1 MSKWVLGHPS
11 WMVRKLHPHTP
22 KSDNTKNKIKLVTQ
36 RMATTLMTI
45 RQQKSSKSSTVVL
58 LLHQTV
64 FDQ

>member
-22 KSDNTKNKIKLVTQ
+22 KSDNAKKLVIQ
-36 RMATTLMTI
+36 RTATISMTMC
-45 RQQKSSKSSTVVL
+45 QQKSSRSSTVVR